1 MDILFGF
8 AYDER
13 VTMGDG
19 NCESAWTVFKKKNS
33 HTHTHTHT
41 HTLTH
46 THTHTHTHGVVLC
59 RWLNLVAL
67 YLG

>member
-41 HTLTH
+41 HTHSLTHSH
-46 THTHTHTHGVVLC
+46 THTHTHTVLYC
-59 RWLNLVAL
+59 A
-67 YLG
+67 GG